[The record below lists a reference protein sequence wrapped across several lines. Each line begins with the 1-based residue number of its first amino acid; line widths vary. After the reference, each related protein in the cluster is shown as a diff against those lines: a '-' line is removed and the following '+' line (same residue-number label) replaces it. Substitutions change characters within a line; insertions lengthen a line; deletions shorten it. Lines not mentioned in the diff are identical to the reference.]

1 MKIIYRTILSGMI
14 LITGL
19 AGYGQLSQ
27 TQYFMNFPQA
37 NQANPAFRPSS
48 KVFIGLPVISNI
60 NIGINNNLTSLS
72 NLFQTLPGTD
82 SIMTPLHPDYD
93 RTAFLDKMGKR
104 GYFSTDLTIQLLGVG
119 FTVNNDWYIDLGLS
133 QKAFASVYVPKDLFT
148 FLLEGNESFI
158 GSSIDLS
165 GFGMEAYQYLEMSAG
180 ISKNI
185 MPNLRVGGRF
195 KLLFGGIGA
204 SLDNRRLEIDVNE
217 DFSHTLHTDMTLNL
231 NGPME
236 VLTDADNLIED
247 IVFNEDINPFEI
259 ILNGKNTGV
268 AFDLGATYDLMQN
281 LTFSASIIDL
291 GFLRWKSNTFN
302 LEANNRFSF
311 DGFDVSGVIN
321 GDKSFD
327 EMLEQFLDSLK
338 SSFDLTDGESYFNT
352 GVTTKMYLGAFYKPV
367 KFFGVGLLSR
377 SAINNK
383 HVSQSL
389 SLSAN
394 LYAGDA
400 LSTSLTYTMTNRSY
414 NNLGFGFAVKFG
426 GPQFYFVA
434 DQIPVNWIRFENSE
448 GRFAGI
454 APDRIDFFN
463 FRFGLNLVFGKM
475 SQSKTDTPMLLE

>member
-1 MKIIYRTILSGMI
+1 MKLIYRAAFSLAI

-19 AGYGQLSQ
+19 TGQGQLSQ

-37 NQANPAFRPSS
+37 NLANPAFRPSS
-48 KVFIGLPVISNI
+48 KVFIALPVISNTYI
-60 NIGINNNLTSLS
+60 SINNNLTSLS
-72 NLFQTLPGTD
+72 NLFQPLAGTD

-93 RTAFLDKMGKR
+93 RSAFLDKMGKR
-104 GYFSTDLTIQLLGVG
+104 GYFSADVSTQILGVG
-119 FTVNNDWYIDLGLS
+119 FGVKDDWYIDMNLS
-133 QKAFASVYVPKDLFT
+133 YKASASVWVPRDLFT

-195 KLLFGGIGA
+195 KLLFGGVGA
-204 SLDNRRLEIDVNE
+204 SLDNRRLEIDVNN

-236 VLTDADNLIED
+236 VITDADNLIED
-247 IVFNEDINPFEI
+247 IIFNDEINPFEI
-259 ILNGKNTGV
+259 LLNGKNSGV
-268 AFDLGATYDLMQN
+268 AFDLGASYDLMEN

-291 GFLRWKSNTFN
+291 GFVKWKSNTFN

-311 DGFDVSGVIN
+311 DGFDVSGVIA
-321 GDKSFD
+321 GDLDFD
-327 EMLEQFLDSLK
+327 EMLDNFLDSLK
-338 SSFDLTDGESYFNT
+338 NSFDLTDGETYFNT
-352 GVTTKMYLGAFYKPV
+352 GLSTKIYLGAFYRPV

-377 SAINNK
+377 SAINER
-383 HVSQSL
+383 HMSESL

-400 LSTSLTYTMTNRSY
+400 LSTSITYTMTNRSY
-414 NNLGFGFAVKFG
+414 NNLGFGFAVRFG

-434 DQIPVNWIRFENSE
+434 DQIPVNWVKFVDSE
-448 GRFAGI
+448 ERFAGL

-463 FRFGLNLVFGKM
+463 FRFGLNLVFGKVNK
-475 SQSKTDTPMLLE
+475 SKVDTPMLVE